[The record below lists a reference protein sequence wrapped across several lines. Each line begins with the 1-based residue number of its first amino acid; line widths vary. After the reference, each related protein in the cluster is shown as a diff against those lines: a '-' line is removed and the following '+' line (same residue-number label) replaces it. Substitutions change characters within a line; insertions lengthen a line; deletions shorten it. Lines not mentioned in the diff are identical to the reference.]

1 MLFMLNIFDSIVS
14 KVLLGLAIILI
25 AGFQYLFWFGEGGYH
40 DHQKLTEKIQQQTE
54 INAELKERNRV
65 LAAEV
70 FDLKNGIEAIE
81 EHARLDLGLIK
92 PNETF
97 VQMSMIGTQYQPIYI
112 DPNAKVDLRTNEDSD
127 DREMPVDAP

>member
-1 MLFMLNIFDSIVS
+1 MSFMLNIFDSIVS

-25 AGFQYLFWFGEGGYH
+25 AGFQYLFWFGEGGFH
-40 DHQKLTEKIQQQTE
+40 DHQKLAQKIQQQTE
-54 INAELKERNRV
+54 INSELKERNRV

-92 PNETF
+92 PHETF
-97 VQMSMIGTQYQPIYI
+97 VQMSMIGTQYRPVYI
-112 DPNAKVDLRTNEDSD
+112 DPNANVDLRTNEDGNQ
-127 DREMPVDAP
+127 EVTVNEP

>member
-1 MLFMLNIFDSIVS
+1 MLFMLSIFNSLVS

-40 DHQKLTEKIQQQTE
+40 DHQKLAQKIQQQTE
-54 INAELKERNRV
+54 INTELKERNRV

-70 FDLKNGIEAIE
+70 YDLKNGIEAIE
-81 EHARLDLGLIK
+81 EHARLDLGLVK

-97 VQMSMIGTQYQPIYI
+97 VQMSMIGTQYKPIYI
-112 DPNAKVDLRTNEDSD
+112 DPNAKIDLRTNEDG
-127 DREMPVDAP
+127 EEEVPVNAP

>member
-1 MLFMLNIFDSIVS
+1 MLFMLSIFNSVAS

-40 DHQKLTEKIQQQTE
+40 DHQKLAQKIQQQTE
-54 INAELKERNRV
+54 IYTELKERNRV

-70 FDLKNGIEAIE
+70 YDLKNGIEAIE
-81 EHARLDLGLIK
+81 EHARLDLGLVK

-97 VQMSMIGTQYQPIYI
+97 VQMSMIGTQYKPIYI
-112 DPNAKVDLRTNEDSD
+112 DPNAKIDLRTNEDGEEEVPTS
-127 DREMPVDAP
+127 AP

>member
-1 MLFMLNIFDSIVS
+1 MLFMLSIFNSIAS

-40 DHQKLTEKIQQQTE
+40 DHQKLAQKIQQQTE
-54 INAELKERNRV
+54 INTELKERNRV

-70 FDLKNGIEAIE
+70 YDLKNGIEAIE
-81 EHARLDLGLIK
+81 EHARLDLGLVK

-97 VQMSMIGTQYQPIYI
+97 VQMSMIGTQYKPIYI
-112 DPNAKVDLRTNEDSD
+112 DPNAKIDLRTNEDS
-127 DREMPVDAP
+127 EEEVPTSAP

>member
-1 MLFMLNIFDSIVS
+1 MLNIFDSIVS

-25 AGFQYLFWFGEGGYH
+25 AGFQYLFWFGEGGFH
-40 DHQKLTEKIQQQTE
+40 DHQKLAQKIQQQTE
-54 INAELKERNRV
+54 INSELKERNRV

-92 PNETF
+92 PHETF
-97 VQMSMIGTQYQPIYI
+97 VQMSMIGTQYRPVYI
-112 DPNAKVDLRTNEDSD
+112 DPNANVDLRTNEDGNQ
-127 DREMPVDAP
+127 EVTVNEP